1 MAGFLQGKLN
11 ISLKENLRE
20 NRQVEV
26 KMLFLFLPI
35 LNVLAII
42 PSTLN
47 QNIQVEIGLVFNKC
61 NNNEIYKLNEKL
73 DVTTEFN

>member
-1 MAGFLQGKLN
+1 
-11 ISLKENLRE
+11 
-20 NRQVEV
+20 
-26 KMLFLFLPI
+26 MLFLFLPI